1 MTTIERQ
8 HIWNIVWHDQM
19 SVGIPEV
26 DEDHKHFVQL
36 VNDFNQSI
44 VDRMNQSEIQ
54 KRLQLILT
62 DAREHFA
69 HEEELFR
76 EWRYPDYEDHAT
88 QHAQILKAL
97 QDIREAS
104 MSYGLYSEWIDAGM
118 QIKDVLIDHILK
130 EDMKYAGFYRA
141 RQGRNQPLF

>member
-1 MTTIERQ
+1 METREAQ
-8 HIWNIVWHDQM
+8 HIWKIVWNDQM

-26 DEDHKHFVQL
+26 DEDHKHFVDL

-44 VDRMNQSEIQ
+44 VERLDLPEIKQ
-54 KRLQLILT
+54 RLRLIID
-62 DAREHFA
+62 DARQHFA

-76 EWRYPDYEDHAT
+76 QWRYPDYEDHAI

-97 QDIREAS
+97 QDISEAS
-104 MSYGLYSEWIDAGM
+104 MSYGMYSEWIEAGM
-118 QIKDVLIDHILK
+118 QIKDVLIDHIYK

-141 RQGRNQPLF
+141 RLGRKQF